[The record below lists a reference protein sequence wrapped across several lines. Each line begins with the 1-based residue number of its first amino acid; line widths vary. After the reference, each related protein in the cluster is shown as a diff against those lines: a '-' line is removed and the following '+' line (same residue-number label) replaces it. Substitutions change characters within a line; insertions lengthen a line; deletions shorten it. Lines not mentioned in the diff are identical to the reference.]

1 MLLAKVSKSSSVN
14 VTSIFTMGPFRC
26 VVASRELSTAMFGYR
41 YGDAPGIL
49 LAGFGSVEVHVFS
62 FFMYTLLLLYRKF
75 FKLGSVV
82 TPNSPPN
89 KESRQHTSLSEATQG
104 CVPTLNDSLLDPP
117 ELTKRMAMVLFVA
130 AIWIGRVSSSG
141 L

>member
-1 MLLAKVSKSSSVN
+1 MRLAKFSKSLSVN
-14 VTSIFTMGPFRC
+14 VTATSMMSSFRC
-26 VVASRELSTAMFGYR
+26 GVAARELSTAMLGYR

-75 FKLGSVV
+75 FKLSSVV

-104 CVPTLNDSLLDPP
+104 CVPTLNDSLLDPL

-130 AIWIGRVSSSG
+130 AIWIGRVS